1 MRLKGKKVV
10 MTGGAGGIGSLV
22 SKGLIAAGVDLHVVD
37 RAERVPFDAGYLK
50 GELSTAEGIADV
62 AASIAAVEPDVLI
75 NLAGIQYFGP
85 FDSQTD
91 DHVLLNYMVN
101 LVAPVMLTKAV
112 LPAMRK
118 RGSGHI
124 VNIGSVFGSISFAH
138 FVTYS
143 SAKAGLRA
151 FSEALRREVEGSH
164 IAVTYIAPRAVKT
177 GLSSGTVM
185 EYAKLTSM
193 NMDKP
198 EYTARQIVKAIRARK
213 KDVYIG
219 FPESFFV
226 RVNALMPRIVDAALA
241 KNDRKAKTLFPV

>member
-1 MRLKGKKVV
+1 
-10 MTGGAGGIGSLV
+10 
-22 SKGLIAAGVDLHVVD
+22 
-37 RAERVPFDAGYLK
+37 
-50 GELSTAEGIADV
+50 
-62 AASIAAVEPDVLI
+62 
-75 NLAGIQYFGP
+75 
-85 FDSQTD
+85 
-91 DHVLLNYMVN
+91 
-101 LVAPVMLTKAV
+101 MLTKAV

-226 RVNALMPRIVDAALA
+226 RVNALMPRMVDAALA
-241 KNDRKAKTLFPV
+241 KNDRKAKTLFPL

>member
-1 MRLKGKKVV
+1 MRLKGKRVV

-37 RAERVPFDAGYLK
+37 RADRLPFDAGYLK

-62 AASIAAVEPDVLI
+62 GASIAAVEPDVLI

-85 FDSQTD
+85 FESETD

-151 FSEALRREVEGSH
+151 FSEALRREVEGSR
-164 IAVTYIAPRAVKT
+164 IAVTYIAPRAVRT
-177 GLSSGTVM
+177 GLSNGTVM
-185 EYAKLTSM
+185 QYAKLTSM

-219 FPESFFV
+219 FPESLFV
-226 RVNALMPRIVDAALA
+226 RVNALMPRMVDAALV
-241 KNDRKAKTLFPV
+241 KNDRKARTLFPA